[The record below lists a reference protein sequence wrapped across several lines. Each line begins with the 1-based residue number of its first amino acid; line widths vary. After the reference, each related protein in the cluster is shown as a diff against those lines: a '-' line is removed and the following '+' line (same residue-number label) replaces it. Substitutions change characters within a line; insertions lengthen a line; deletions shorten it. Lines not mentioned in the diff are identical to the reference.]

1 LLLILVTGTTAGGT
15 WRNQRHALDRLYL
28 VTLAT
33 PDDQVALQLPTSPRF
48 FDFIPVS

>member
-28 VTLAT
+28 VTLVT